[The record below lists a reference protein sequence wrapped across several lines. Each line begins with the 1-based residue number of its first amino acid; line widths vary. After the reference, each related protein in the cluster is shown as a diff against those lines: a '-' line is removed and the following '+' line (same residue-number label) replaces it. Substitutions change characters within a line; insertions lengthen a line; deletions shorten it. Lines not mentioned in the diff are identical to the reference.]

1 VRWLKAWWPAIVW
14 AVVIS
19 SFSTG
24 AFTSEHTSRFIVPFL
39 HWLLPHA
46 TPETL
51 SVIHHVIRK
60 CGHVTEYFLLSLLVL
75 RGLCAEHR
83 AFGFR
88 MALIVILIV
97 AGYAALDEY
106 HQSFVPGRGAAVSD
120 VLLDT
125 AGGAVAQ
132 VMVALFVVWSAAR
145 RRERENFAAQSS
157 DAAKR
162 TD

>member
-1 VRWLKAWWPAIVW
+1 MRWLKAWWPAIVW

-46 TPETL
+46 APETL
-51 SVIHHVIRK
+51 SAIHHVIRK
-60 CGHVTEYFLLSLLVL
+60 CGHVTEYFLFSLLVL
-75 RGLCAEHR
+75 KGLR
-83 AFGFR
+83 AGGREFGLR
-88 MALIVILIV
+88 LAVITILIV
-97 AGYAALDEY
+97 AAYAALDEY

-125 AGGAVAQ
+125 AGGA
-132 VMVALFVVWSAAR
+132 
-145 RRERENFAAQSS
+145 AAQLVMAIFVRLKRRI
-157 DAAKR
+157 AA
-162 TD
+162 